1 MFTYV
6 DNVFF
11 DNLFGGKF
19 EEKNISSYKSH
30 FFEEK
35 KIEHFLFQRI
45 PINAIF
51 WSLCALRKFDA
62 SNIFLQLKNSIWI
75 KFKHIFVI
83 FLSMRKDH
91 WK

>member
-35 KIEHFLFQRI
+35 NRTL
-45 PINAIF
+45 
-51 WSLCALRKFDA
+51 SL
-62 SNIFLQLKNSIWI
+62 SKNSNQRNILKPVCLTKI
-75 KFKHIFVI
+75 
-83 FLSMRKDH
+83 
-91 WK
+91 